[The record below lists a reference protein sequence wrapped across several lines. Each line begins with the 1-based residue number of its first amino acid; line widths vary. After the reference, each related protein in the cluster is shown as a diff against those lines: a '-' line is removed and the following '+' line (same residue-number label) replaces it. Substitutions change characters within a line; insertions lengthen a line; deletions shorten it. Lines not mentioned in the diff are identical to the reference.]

1 MSDKSPMLDPLRPT
15 GQPVRGNGVPDGTE
29 ALDPW
34 DGKRAWDL
42 AQDGSLAALSELIDR
57 HFGDHCR
64 IRVEVDENLFQPLA
78 QWDVLGPS
86 ESRIRVGTRDGSQR
100 RIRLHWRSFD
110 LLPLFAAYHRGGAPI
125 SGSVMLSLE
134 DGGVVPGLAFCDSR
148 PDYFLIPDA
157 IFIATRGYDQIRNV
171 YARDNILWTERS
183 PAIFWRGHDFG
194 PNGCDWHDLPRVKL
208 CSIAAEGAHRH
219 LFDVGMSP
227 HRGGFGYDET
237 KASSLVKDIVP
248 VRLFNRYRYHIDVD
262 GRTNSWPG
270 LFQKL
275 LSGSPILKVTSAGGY
290 RQWYY
295 DRLNAW
301 QHYVPVAADMS
312 DLIEKAEWLR
322 SHDEEAQAI
331 GAAGQALARS
341 MTFDT
346 ELSGSVDTVVAAM
359 TAHQAMPTSKGGGQ
373 SMGSS

>member
-1 MSDKSPMLDPLRPT
+1 M
-15 GQPVRGNGVPDGTE
+15 
-29 ALDPW
+29 
-34 DGKRAWDL
+34 
-42 AQDGSLAALSELIDR
+42 AQDGSFAALSELIDR
-57 HFGDHCR
+57 HFGGHCR

-78 QWDVLGPS
+78 RWDVLGPG
-86 ESRIRVGTRDGSQR
+86 ESRIRVGTRDGSHR

-125 SGSVMLSLE
+125 NGSVMLSLE

-148 PDYFLIPDA
+148 PEYFLIPDA

-171 YARDNILWTERS
+171 FARDNIPWAERS
-183 PAIFWRGHDFG
+183 SAIFWRGHDFG
-194 PNGCDWHDLPRVKL
+194 PNACDWYDLPRVKL
-208 CSIAAEGAHRH
+208 CSIAVEGAHRH
-219 LFDVGMSP
+219 LFDVGISP

-237 KASSLVKDIVP
+237 KTSSLVKDTVP
-248 VRLFNRYRYHIDVD
+248 VRLFNRYRYHIDID

-331 GAAGQALARS
+331 GAAGQALARL

-346 ELSGSVDTVVAAM
+346 ELSGSVETVVAAIK
-359 TAHQAMPTSKGGGQ
+359 AHQAMPTPKGGGH
-373 SMGSS
+373 STGLL